1 MKTRRTLA
9 HAAAAAA
16 IALAALVGSAAAH
29 ADEVVLDAT
38 AVRFYAPE
46 TGGAKKPQ
54 FITQR
59 VLSFQAAVEAKSE
72 DRENVG
78 VQDRHVR
85 AAIDRLVVE
94 GVLAALPLER
104 TPDAREIASVVAVL
118 RAGVAARVGGDDV
131 LAAAAAAQGLAPEEV
146 DQIFVRR
153 ARAALYADRLLRPI
167 LYPSEEQLR
176 EVFRTA
182 PHPYRGQRFE
192 AVKSFLGA
200 WYVDERLRGAL
211 TAFLQSARARI
222 RVVPLGR

>member
-1 MKTRRTLA
+1 MRLRLGRWP
-9 HAAAAAA
+9 AAALMM
-16 IALAALVGSAAAH
+16 ALAFAPGAARAEGS
-29 ADEVVLDAT
+29 EVVLDGT

-46 TGGAKKPQ
+46 TGGARRPQ
-54 FITQR
+54 FISHR
-59 VLSFQAAVEAKSE
+59 VLAFQAAVEAKAE

-85 AAIDRLVVE
+85 AAVDRLVVE

-104 TPDAREIASVVAVL
+104 TPDARELASVMAVL
-118 RAGVAARVGGDDV
+118 RAGLSARVGGDDV
-131 LAAAAAAQGLAPEEV
+131 LVAAAAAQGLSPEEL
-146 DQIFVRR
+146 DQVFARR

-192 AVKSFLGA
+192 DVKSFLAA

-222 RVVPLGR
+222 RVVPIGR

>member
-211 TAFLQSARARI
+211 TAFLQSTRARI